1 MLGTMQLV
9 AGLIN
14 PPPPPPSSI
23 GDLTSRVTDLII
35 SFVEHVVVLVKWAQL

>member
-14 PPPPPPSSI
+14 PPPPPSSI

>member
-9 AGLIN
+9 AGLVN